1 MDPKSRLTQE
11 RLEIMHGTLDLII
24 LRTLRWGPM
33 HGHGIAKFIQQTSAD
48 TFKIEH
54 GSLYPALQRLLQEKW
69 ITAQWGTSNKNRRA
83 RFYSLTSAGRRQ
95 LNAEHSKWQRFSEAV
110 ARILTSPRA
119 EEDV

>member
-1 MDPKSRLTQE
+1 MEPRLRTPE

-33 HGHGIAKFIQQTSAD
+33 HGHGIAKFIQHTSAD

-69 ITAQWGTSNKNRRA
+69 ITAAWGTSTKNRRA
-83 RFYSLTSAGRRQ
+83 RFYTLTPAGRRQ
-95 LNAEHSKWQRFSEAV
+95 LNAEHSKWRRFSEAV
-110 ARILTSPRA
+110 ARILSSARA
-119 EEDV
+119 KGA

>member
-1 MDPKSRLTQE
+1 MAPKLRTPD

-24 LRTLRWGPM
+24 LRTLRWGPI
-33 HGHGIAKFIQQTSAD
+33 HGHGIAKFIQHTSAD

-69 ITAQWGTSNKNRRA
+69 ISAQWGTSNKNRRA
-83 RFYSLTSAGRRQ
+83 RFYSLTAAGRRQ

-110 ARILTSPRA
+110 ARILSSARA
-119 EEDV
+119 ENS